1 MRTFK
6 QGKTTITK
14 TGKNTYKIDT
24 LTPTTSIITDI
35 VSLIVACIILYLFG
49 GKSIIWDTL
58 AIVLIFILACSCVP
72 EPKIITK
79 EELIKELEEI
89 EQ

>member
-1 MRTFK
+1 MKAFK
-6 QGKTTITK
+6 NGKTTITK
-14 TGKNTYKIDT
+14 TGKDTYKINT
-24 LTPTTSIITDI
+24 VTPTTSIVTDI
-35 VSLIVACIILYLFG
+35 VSLIVACVILYLFG

-58 AIVLIFILACSCVP
+58 AIVLIFILVCSCVP
-72 EPKIITK
+72 EPKIMTK